1 MFASQVFQ
9 LASNNLWQHNRAFH
23 EVIVHLQVNVAL
35 IFKLTYK
42 TYRNICNGLFTHG
55 R

>member
-1 MFASQVFQ
+1 MFTSQATPLFE

-23 EVIVHLQVNVAL
+23 EVIVHLQVNLAL

-42 TYRNICNGLFTHG
+42 TYRNTCN
-55 R
+55 